1 MNGTPYLGLLIAL
14 DEDDN
19 YCLYGGVEYQPLS
32 YAHGKKEFLNDMA
45 EVEAIGGILVSMPK
59 GGVRIQLRELDEA
72 YAIAEEDGDMEALL
86 DELGLYVFNFA
97 ILGDV
102 EGTIEDLEADGVFP
116 IDAEYDLADEDED
129 EEDEEDDDELE
140 END

>member
-19 YCLYGGVEYQPLS
+19 YAIYGGVDYQPLS
-32 YAHGKKEFLNDMA
+32 YAHGKKEFLNVMA

-59 GGVRIQLRELDEA
+59 AGLRIQLIELDEA
-72 YAIAEEDGDMEALL
+72 YTEAEENEELEALL
-86 DELGLYVFNFA
+86 DEIGLYVYQFGV
-97 ILGDV
+97 LGDV
-102 EGTIEDLEADGVFP
+102 EGTIEELEEAG
-116 IDAEYDLADEDED
+116 IYDVDTEFELAGDDEDED
-129 EEDEEDDDELE
+129 DEDELE

>member
-19 YCLYGGVEYQPLS
+19 YAIYGGVEYQPLS

-45 EVEAIGGILVSMPK
+45 EVEALGGILVSMPK
-59 GGVRIQLRELDEA
+59 TGLRIQLVDLDEA
-72 YAIAEEDGDMEALL
+72 YAQAEENEDLEALL
-86 DELGLYVFNFA
+86 DEIGLFVYQFGV
-97 ILGDV
+97 LGDV
-102 EGTIEDLEADGVFP
+102 DGTIEDLEEAG
-116 IDAEYDLADEDED
+116 IYDVSTEFELADDNEDED
-129 EEDEEDDDELE
+129 DDEDDDELE

>member
-19 YCLYGGVEYQPLS
+19 YAIYGAVEYQPLS

-45 EVEAIGGILVSMPK
+45 EVEALGGILVSMPK
-59 GGVRIQLRELDEA
+59 TGLRIQLVDLDEA
-72 YAIAEEDGDMEALL
+72 YAQAEENEDLEALL
-86 DELGLYVFNFA
+86 DEIGLFVYQFGV
-97 ILGDV
+97 LGDV
-102 EGTIEDLEADGVFP
+102 DGTIEDLEEAG
-116 IDAEYDLADEDED
+116 IYDVSTEFELADDNEDED
-129 EEDEEDDDELE
+129 DDEDDDELE

>member
-19 YCLYGGVEYQPLS
+19 YAIYGGVEYLPLS
-32 YAHGKKEFLNDMA
+32 YAHAKKEFMNDMA

-59 GGVRIQLRELDEA
+59 AGLRIQVQELDEA
-72 YAIAEEDGDMEALL
+72 YAESEENPQLEALL
-86 DELGLYVFNFA
+86 DSIGLFVYQFGV
-97 ILGDV
+97 LGDI
-102 EGTIEDLEADGVFP
+102 EGTIEDLEDEGIFDL
-116 IDAEYDLADEDED
+116 DAEFELAGDDEYED
-129 EEDEEDDDELE
+129 DDDELE

>member
-59 GGVRIQLRELDEA
+59 AGLRIQLVELDEA
-72 YAIAEEDGDMEALL
+72 YTLAEEDGELEALL
-86 DELGLYVFNFA
+86 DEIGLYVYNFGV
-97 ILGDV
+97 LGDV
-102 EGTIEDLEADGVFP
+102 EGTIEDLEEDGVFP
-116 IDAEYDLADEDED
+116 IDAEYDLADDDED
-129 EEDEEDDDELE
+129 EEDDEELE
-140 END
+140 ENE